1 MKIYLISPPIDTHSF
16 NTMMFDKITD
26 IIPVKYFQFRPKFKS
41 LDDRLNFV
49 KKYYKAFSRVC
60 KKKKNKINY

>member
-1 MKIYLISPPIDTHSF
+1 MKIYLISPLKRHILLIPV
-16 NTMMFDKITD
+16 MFDKITD

-49 KKYYKAFSRVC
+49 KNTTKHFQKFV
-60 KKKKNKINY
+60 KKKNKINH